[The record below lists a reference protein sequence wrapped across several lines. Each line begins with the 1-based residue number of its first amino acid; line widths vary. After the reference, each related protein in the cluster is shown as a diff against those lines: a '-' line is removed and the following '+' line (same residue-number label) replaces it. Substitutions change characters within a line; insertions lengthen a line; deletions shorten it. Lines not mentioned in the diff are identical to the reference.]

1 MAKDNAHWA
10 LCVAPMIDVTDRH
23 CRFFHRLLAPKARL
37 YTEMISTAAIE
48 HGDRHRLLDF
58 DVAEHPV
65 ALQLGCSVPQRLAAA
80 ARIAEQW
87 GYDEVNLNCGCPSAR
102 VLEGHFGAILMH
114 RPQLVADCLKAMQD
128 AVSIPVTVKHRL
140 GLDDNDSYSFVRD
153 FVGTLYDE
161 GVRVFVVHARNA
173 ILGGLSPK
181 QNREIP
187 PLRYEVAAQL
197 IADFP
202 DAQFILNGGIQT
214 SEQVK
219 HHLER
224 FSGVMIGRAAW
235 HTPRVLSEMHAAI
248 WPEATLLD
256 DHEIYQRIRAYCVE
270 QLAQGVGLRR
280 LLQPL
285 LGWAHGYR
293 GARHWRRFLTD
304 HRVVAREEIAVLD
317 EAWAH
322 FQTQNAL
329 SCQD

>member
-1 MAKDNAHWA
+1 MKKDDARWA

-23 CRFFHRLLAPKARL
+23 CRFFHRLLAPQARL

-48 HGDRHRLLDF
+48 HGDRTRLLDF

-65 ALQLGCSVPQRLAAA
+65 ALQLGCSDPKRLAAA

-114 RPQLVADCLKAMQD
+114 RPRLVADCLKAMQD

-140 GLDDNDSYSFVRD
+140 GLDDDDSYGFVRD

-161 GVRVFVVHARNA
+161 GVRTFVVHARNA

-187 PLRYEVAAQL
+187 PLRYEAAAAL
-197 IADFP
+197 TRDFP
-202 DAQFILNGGIQT
+202 QAQFILNGGIQT
-214 SEQVK
+214 AAEVNE
-219 HHLER
+219 HLET
-224 FSGVMIGRAAW
+224 FSGAMIGRAAW
-235 HTPRVLSEMHAAI
+235 HTPRVLSQMHTAL
-248 WPEATLLD
+248 WPDVPLLD
-256 DHEIYQRIRAYCVE
+256 DQQVFEQIRAYCVK
-270 QLAQGVGLRR
+270 QLKQGVGLRR

-285 LGWAHGYR
+285 LGWAHGMR
-293 GARHWRRFLTD
+293 GARQWRRFLTD
-304 HRVVAREEIAVLD
+304 HRVVARQEIAVLD
-317 EAWAH
+317 EAWA
-322 FQTQNAL
+322 QLNTQKAV
-329 SCQD
+329 S